1 MTSEFFRIDDFLEQE
16 RQELVNQEL
25 WRSLREVQSA
35 QSSRIIIDGKP
46 YLNFS
51 SNDYLGLANHPKVMQ
66 AAIEAIQKYGFGAG
80 ASRLICGSFKPHH
93 ELELEICDFKQTEA
107 ALSFSSGCAT
117 AVGTICSLLN
127 KDDAIVLD
135 RLSHA
140 CLIDAARMSGA
151 KLCVFKHNDLSN
163 LESILKRLRK
173 SADSKRKILIV
184 TESVFSMD
192 GDIAPLKDI
201 VELKEKYGAWL
212 MVDEAHATGL
222 FGVNRAGLIEELD
235 LRERVEIQMGTLG
248 KAIGSAGG
256 FICGKKSL
264 VEYLINRARSFVYST
279 APPPCVAA
287 AAKAGIEII
296 RSEEGKQRTATLWN
310 LVNEF
315 KQSLSEM
322 DIDLSNVNS
331 AIIPIILGSNER
343 TLKASQF
350 LSENGFFI
358 PAIRF
363 PTVPKNTAR
372 LRITISANH
381 TPEDIRLLSLALK
394 AALN

>member
-1 MTSEFFRIDDFLEQE
+1 MTGEFFKINDFLEQE

-51 SNDYLGLANHPKVMQ
+51 SNDYLGLASHPKVMQ

-107 ALSFSSGCAT
+107 ALSFSSGYAT

-222 FGVNRAGLIEELD
+222 FGANRAGLIEELD

-322 DIDLSNVNS
+322 DIDLSKVNS

-343 TLKASQF
+343 TLKVSQF

>member
-1 MTSEFFRIDDFLEQE
+1 MSEGFLSIDEFLERE
-16 RQELVNQEL
+16 RTELVNQGL
-25 WRSLREVQSA
+25 WRCLRQMQSP
-35 QSSRIIIDGKP
+35 QSVRIMMDGKLF
-46 YLNFS
+46 LNFS
-51 SNDYLGLANHPKVMQ
+51 SNDYLGLATHPKVTQ
-66 AAIEAIQKYGFGAG
+66 AAIEAIERYGFGSG

-93 ELELEICDFKQTEA
+93 ELEDAICDFKKTEA
-107 ALSFSSGCAT
+107 ALSFSSGYAT
-117 AVGTICSLLN
+117 ALGTICSLVSRE
-127 KDDAIVLD
+127 DAIVLD

-151 KLCVFKHNDLSN
+151 KLCVFKHNDLNN
-163 LESILKRLRK
+163 LESILKRLR
-173 SADSKRKILIV
+173 SVGSSKRKILIV

-192 GDIAPLKDI
+192 GDTAPLKEI
-201 VELKEKYGAWL
+201 VELKDKYGAWL

-222 FGVNRAGLIEELD
+222 FGADRAGLIEELC
-235 LRERVEIQMGTLG
+235 LRDRVEIQMGTLG

-264 VEYLINRARSFVYST
+264 IDHLINCARSFIYST

-296 RSEEGKQRTATLWN
+296 RSDEGRQRAVTLWN
-310 LVNEF
+310 LVGEL
-315 KQSLSEM
+315 KQALAEM

-331 AIIPIILGSNER
+331 AIIPVILGSNER
-343 TLKASQF
+343 TLKVSKF